1 MQVVLMSQET
11 RSETHTAFF
20 LSGTPAKPA
29 EQPSRQRSC
38 DRDVAAAAVEGSLA
52 NKKYEKNKKR
62 PNVNANETHHQTQG
76 ERGGEKTSLELEEE
90 VVLVGEVEQ
99 EAEADIEDGVEA
111 DEKTRMRLEFRVRQV
126 DNAALAR

>member
-1 MQVVLMSQET
+1 MSQET

-29 EQPSRQRSC
+29 EQPFRQRSR
-38 DRDVAAAAVEGSLA
+38 DRDVAAAATKGSLA
-52 NKKYEKNKKR
+52 NEKYEKKKKR

-76 ERGGEKTSLELEEE
+76 ERGGETSLELEEE
-90 VVLVGEVEQ
+90 EVVLVGKVEEV
-99 EAEADIEDGVEA
+99 AEPDIEDGVEA
-111 DEKTRMRLEFRVRQV
+111 EEKTRMRLGFRVRQV